1 MEAYVKVIRE
11 LLDDGELVEEADKDL
26 VEQGD
31 EAVVQAAPHPGG
43 LKHYL
48 ETFLDAGPQAG
59 VVDHLA

>member
-1 MEAYVKVIRE
+1 MTVN
-11 LLDDGELVEEADKDL
+11 LLKKTDEDL

-31 EAVVQAAPHPGG
+31 EAVVQAVPLPGG

-48 ETFLDAGPQAG
+48 ETFLGAGPQTG